1 VGVAGSRLLALLG
14 ELLQTPLAHK
24 KSLPSPGDSFPVSP
38 FFLLIPC
45 LCWYSPVNML
55 GAIAF
60 WGSVKVY
67 KKKNLNFGEII
78 SAMVVER
85 TTKEVIIR
93 LPASVDTEDLQD
105 FLNYARYK
113 ELTSSFKI
121 DQKEVDKLANQIN
134 TKWWTKNRN
143 KIVK

>member
-1 VGVAGSRLLALLG
+1 
-14 ELLQTPLAHK
+14 
-24 KSLPSPGDSFPVSP
+24 
-38 FFLLIPC
+38 
-45 LCWYSPVNML
+45 
-55 GAIAF
+55 
-60 WGSVKVY
+60 
-67 KKKNLNFGEII
+67 
-78 SAMVVER
+78 MVVER

-121 DQKEVDKLANQIN
+121 DQKEVDKIAEKIN